1 MCFVMQPFCGVFEE
15 KLFFSKTKMIS
26 NIHAIFS
33 NLSCSEVMSAKDANI
48 VNMMPFLN
56 AYQVT
61 LAGCATVD
69 AEVRDF

>member
-1 MCFVMQPFCGVFEE
+1 
-15 KLFFSKTKMIS
+15 
-26 NIHAIFS
+26 
-33 NLSCSEVMSAKDANI
+33 MSANDVNI